1 MSHQQ
6 RSQSGYVIPT
16 GANVAL
22 SDNQAQVMSGNSP
35 NTAVGR
41 LIVHMNDEIIQTL
54 VLKRDHILIGRSR
67 MCDLRLVPLEVSRH
81 HAIVVN
87 SSNGTHL
94 IDLRSRNGTFVDD
107 LPINHYPLR
116 DNNVISIGGCMI
128 RYVAND
134 D

>member
-6 RSQSGYVIPT
+6 RSQSGSVVPT
-16 GANVAL
+16 GTHVVL
-22 SDNQAQVMSGNSP
+22 SGDQAHVMSGNAPSI
-35 NTAVGR
+35 AVGR
-41 LIVHMNDEIIQTL
+41 LIVHIDDEIIQTL
-54 VLKRDHILIGRSR
+54 VPKHGHILIGRSR

-107 LPINHYPLR
+107 LPTTYYPLR
-116 DNNVISIGGCMI
+116 DNNLISIGGCMI
-128 RYVAND
+128 RYVAD
-134 D
+134 DD